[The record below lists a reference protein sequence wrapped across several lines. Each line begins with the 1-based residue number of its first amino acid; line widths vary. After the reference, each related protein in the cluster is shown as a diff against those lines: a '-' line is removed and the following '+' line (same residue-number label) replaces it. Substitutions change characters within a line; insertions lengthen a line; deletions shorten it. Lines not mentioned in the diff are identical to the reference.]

1 MRLALIGVSA
11 TLLNALAVQSAHLIE
26 RLARCQCNQ
35 PLILPIRGLTTQQ
48 PHDYAQDV
56 WMRKLYRVKK
66 QTRTLKVGLTI
77 RGFLPPGGR
86 SPCTV
91 KPTFEAIV
99 HSKKKN
105 PLLPLISAPPSG
117 FALYTLQL
125 DLLKV
130 RSEPIRADEGR

>member
-11 TLLNALAVQSAHLIE
+11 TLLNALAVQSANLIE
-26 RLARCQCNQ
+26 WLARCNSNQ

-66 QTRTLKVGLTI
+66 QTRTLKVALTI
-77 RGFLPPGGR
+77 RGFLAPGAR

-91 KPTFEAIV
+91 KAT
-99 HSKKKN
+99 
-105 PLLPLISAPPSG
+105 
-117 FALYTLQL
+117 
-125 DLLKV
+125 
-130 RSEPIRADEGR
+130 